1 MSERV
6 LCTRS
11 MQKRRAGLDPQA
23 RQPGARCDADPV
35 VRVAEAVAI
44 LAPGVGWKHELFSTE
59 CEGERDGEVARQSPG
74 LIEPFE
80 QARIDCSSTGEIESI
95 DT

>member
-1 MSERV
+1 M
-6 LCTRS
+6 
-11 MQKRRAGLDPQA
+11 
-23 RQPGARCDADPV
+23 
-35 VRVAEAVAI
+35 VRVVEAVAI

-59 CEGERDGEVARQSPG
+59 REGERDAEVARQPPG

-80 QARIDCSSTGEIESI
+80 EARIDCSSTGEIEGI